1 MKKTFAKLAAVIM
14 ALALVLVCF
23 AGCAEKETKTAIG
36 VQSGT
41 TGESFLKGDAD
52 WGFEGFTN
60 IDTKSYD
67 NAGLAVE
74 DMKNGNI
81 KYVVIDAAVGKEL
94 AAKNEDIKVIDYALT
109 KEDFG
114 FGVDKAQP
122 ELLATINKV
131 LTEKKAEIDA
141 IYDKFA
147 EVNDD
152 NAADWKG
159 ETLKSAEYDANK
171 DQLVVATNAA
181 FAPYEFVVGNEFA
194 GIDIEIV
201 KLIAAELNMEVVI
214 QDMAFESVVTSIGK
228 NGVDMAASGLTISP
242 ARAKIV
248 NFSDPYEEGS
258 YQVILAMNDDAT
270 FDDCKS
276 AEDALAKL
284 KELK

>member
-1 MKKTFAKLAAVIM
+1 MKKTFTKIAAAVM
-14 ALALVLVCF
+14 ALSLMLACLASCG
-23 AGCAEKETKTAIG
+23 AKETKVAIG

-52 WGFEGFTN
+52 WGFEGFAN
-60 IDTKSYD
+60 VDTKSYD

-74 DMKNGNI
+74 DMKNGNV

-94 AAKNEDIKVIDYALT
+94 AAKNEEIKVIDYALT

-131 LTEKKAEIDA
+131 LSEKKAEIDA
-141 IYDKFA
+141 IYEKFS

-159 ETLKSAEYDANK
+159 ETLKSAEYDASK

-201 KLIAAELNMEVVI
+201 KLIADELNMEVVI

-242 ARAKIV
+242 AREKIV

-258 YQVILAMNDDAT
+258 YQVILAMKEDTT
-270 FDDCKS
+270 FDACTT
-276 AEDALAKL
+276 AEEALAKL

>member
-1 MKKTFAKLAAVIM
+1 MKKTFTKVLAIIM
-14 ALALVLVCF
+14 MLTLAITCF
-23 AGCAEKETKTAIG
+23 AGCGEKETKVAIG

-52 WGFEGFTN
+52 WGFEGFAN
-60 IDTKSYD
+60 IDTKAYD

-74 DMKNGNI
+74 DMKNNNI

-94 AAKNEDIKVIDYALT
+94 AAKNKEIKVIDYALT

-131 LTEKKAEIDA
+131 LSEKKAEIAD
-141 IYDKFA
+141 IYEKFSK
-147 EVNDD
+147 VNDD
-152 NAADWKG
+152 NAAEWKG

-228 NGVDMAASGLTISP
+228 NGIDMAASGLTISP

-248 NFSDPYEEGS
+248 NFSNPYEEGS
-258 YQVILAMNDDAT
+258 YQVILAMNDDTT

-276 AEDALAKL
+276 AEDALVKL

>member
-1 MKKTFAKLAAVIM
+1 MKKFAKITAVLM
-14 ALALVLVCF
+14 ALVLSLVCF
-23 AGCAEKETKTAIG
+23 ASCAEKESKVAIG

-52 WGFEGFTN
+52 WGFEGFAN
-60 IDTKSYD
+60 VDAKAYD

-94 AAKNEDIKVIDYALT
+94 AAKNSEIKVIDYALT

-131 LTEKKAEIDA
+131 LAEKKDEIA
-141 IYDKFA
+141 KIYEDFA
-147 EVNDD
+147 AVNDD
-152 NAADWKG
+152 NSADWKG
-159 ETLKSAEYDANK
+159 ATLKSAEYDEKK

-214 QDMAFESVVTSIGK
+214 KDMAFESVVTSIGK

-248 NFSDPYEEGS
+248 NFSNPYEEGS

-270 FDDCKS
+270 FDDCDS

>member
-1 MKKTFAKLAAVIM
+1 MKKILAIVM
-14 ALALVLVCF
+14 MLALALTCLV
-23 AGCAEKETKTAIG
+23 GCGKKETKVAIG

-52 WGFEGFTN
+52 WGFEGFAN
-60 IDTKSYD
+60 VDTKAYD

-94 AAKNEDIKVIDYALT
+94 AAKNSEIKVIDYALT

-131 LTEKKAEIDA
+131 LAEKKDEIAD
-141 IYDKFA
+141 IYEKFA
-147 EVNDD
+147 TVNDD
-152 NAADWKG
+152 NAAEWKG
-159 ETLKSAEYDANK
+159 ETLKSAVYDANK
-171 DQLVVATNAA
+171 EQLVVATNAA

-228 NGVDMAASGLTISP
+228 NGIDMAASGLTISP

-248 NFSDPYEEGS
+248 NFSNPYEEGS

>member
-1 MKKTFAKLAAVIM
+1 MKKTLSLV
-14 ALALVLVCF
+14 LALLMMCVAF
-23 AGCAEKETKTAIG
+23 ASCAEKETKVAIG

-52 WGFEGFTN
+52 WGFEGFAN
-60 IDTKSYD
+60 VDTKAYD

-94 AAKNEDIKVIDYALT
+94 AAKNKEIKVIDYALT

-114 FGVDKAQP
+114 FGIDKAQP
-122 ELLATINKV
+122 ELLATVNKV
-131 LTEKKAEIDA
+131 LNEKKDEIAA
-141 IYDKFA
+141 IYDKFST
-147 EVNDD
+147 VTDD

-171 DQLVVATNAA
+171 DQLVIATNAA

-201 KLIAAELNMEVVI
+201 KLIAAELGVEVVVK
-214 QDMAFESVVTSIGK
+214 DMAFESVVTSIGK

-248 NFSDPYEEGS
+248 NFSNPYEEGS
-258 YQVILAMNDDAT
+258 YQVILAMNDDET
-270 FDDCKS
+270 FDGCKS
-276 AEDALAKL
+276 AEDALSKL

>member
-1 MKKTFAKLAAVIM
+1 MKKTFAKILAAVM
-14 ALALVLVCF
+14 ALTVVLGCF
-23 AGCAEKETKTAIG
+23 AGCGAKETKVAIG

-52 WGFEGFTN
+52 WGFEGFAN
-60 IDTKSYD
+60 VDTKAYD

-94 AAKNEDIKVIDYALT
+94 AAKNDEIKVIDYALT

-131 LTEKKAEIDA
+131 LKEKKAEIA
-141 IYDKFA
+141 NIYASFA
-147 EVNDD
+147 SVSDD

-159 ETLKSAEYDANK
+159 ATLKSAAYDASK
-171 DQLVVATNAA
+171 EQLVVATNAA

-258 YQVILAMNDDAT
+258 YQVILAMKDDAT
-270 FDDCKS
+270 FDECKTS
-276 AEDALAKL
+276 EDALAKL

>member
-1 MKKTFAKLAAVIM
+1 MKKTLSVV
-14 ALALVLVCF
+14 LALLMMCVAF
-23 AGCAEKETKTAIG
+23 ASCAEKETKVAIG

-52 WGFEGFTN
+52 WGFEGFAN
-60 IDTKSYD
+60 VDTKAYD

-94 AAKNEDIKVIDYALT
+94 AAKNKEIKVIDYALT

-114 FGVDKAQP
+114 FGIDKAQP
-122 ELLATINKV
+122 ELLATVNKV
-131 LTEKKAEIDA
+131 LSEKKDEIA
-141 IYDKFA
+141 KIYKDFA
-147 EVNDD
+147 TVTDD

-159 ETLKSAEYDANK
+159 ATLKSAEYDANK
-171 DQLVVATNAA
+171 DQLVIATNAA

-214 QDMAFESVVTSIGK
+214 KDMAFESVVTSIGK

-248 NFSDPYEEGS
+248 NFSNPYEEGS
-258 YQVILAMNDDAT
+258 YQVILAMNDDDT
-270 FDDCKS
+270 FDGCKS
-276 AEDALAKL
+276 AEDALSKL

>member
-1 MKKTFAKLAAVIM
+1 MTMKKTLSLV
-14 ALALVLVCF
+14 LALLMMCIAF
-23 AGCAEKETKTAIG
+23 ASCAEKETKVAIG

-52 WGFEGFTN
+52 WGFEGFAN
-60 IDTKSYD
+60 VDTKAYD

-94 AAKNEDIKVIDYALT
+94 ASKNKDIKVIDYALT

-114 FGVDKAQP
+114 FGIDKAQP
-122 ELLATINKV
+122 ELLNTVNKV
-131 LTEKKAEIDA
+131 LAEKKDEIA
-141 IYDKFA
+141 NIYKKFS

-171 DQLVVATNAA
+171 DQLVIATNAA

-201 KLIAAELNMEVVI
+201 KLIADELDMEVVI
-214 QDMAFESVVTSIGK
+214 NDMAFESVVTSIGK
-228 NGVDMAASGLTISP
+228 NGIDMAASGLTISP

-248 NFSDPYEEGS
+248 NFSNPYEEGS
-258 YQVILAMNDDAT
+258 YQVILAMKDDAT
-270 FDDCKS
+270 FDGCKS

>member
-1 MKKTFAKLAAVIM
+1 MKKTFVKLAAVVM
-14 ALALVLVCF
+14 ALSLVLVCF
-23 AGCAEKETKTAIG
+23 AGCGDKETKVAIG

-52 WGFEGFTN
+52 WGFEGFKN
-60 IDTKSYD
+60 VDTKSYD

-94 AAKNEDIKVIDYALT
+94 AVKNKEIKVIDYALT

-131 LTEKKAEIDA
+131 LKEKKAEIDA
-141 IYDKFA
+141 IYDKFS

-159 ETLKSAEYDANK
+159 ETLKSATYDANK
-171 DQLVVATNAA
+171 QQLVVATNAA

-258 YQVILAMNDDAT
+258 YQVILAMNDDET
-270 FDDCKS
+270 FSDCKS

>member
-1 MKKTFAKLAAVIM
+1 MKTFAKIASLIM
-14 ALALVLVCF
+14 ALAMTLCVFTSCKQEAKKV
-23 AGCAEKETKTAIG
+23 AIG

-52 WGFEGFTN
+52 WGFEGFAN
-60 IDTKSYD
+60 VDTKSYD

-94 AAKNEDIKVIDYALT
+94 ASKNDTIKVIDYALT

-114 FGVDKAQP
+114 FGVDKNQP
-122 ELLATINKV
+122 DLLTTINKV
-131 LTEKKAEIDA
+131 LAEKKDEIAA
-141 IYDKFA
+141 IYSKFA
-147 EVNDD
+147 DVNDD
-152 NAADWKG
+152 NAAEWNG

-171 DQLVVATNAA
+171 NQLVVATNAA

-214 QDMAFESVVTSIGK
+214 KDMAFESVVTSIGK
-228 NGVDMAASGLTISP
+228 NGIDMAASGLTISP

-248 NFSDPYEEGS
+248 NFSNPYEEGS
-258 YQVILAMNDDAT
+258 YQVILAMKDDAT
-270 FDDCKS
+270 FDGCAS

-284 KELK
+284 KEFK

>member
-1 MKKTFAKLAAVIM
+1 MKKTFAKILAAIM
-14 ALALVLVCF
+14 ALTIVLGCF
-23 AGCAEKETKTAIG
+23 AGCGAKETKAAIG

-52 WGFEGFTN
+52 WGFEGFAN
-60 IDTKSYD
+60 VDTKAYD

-74 DMKNGNI
+74 DMKNGNLN
-81 KYVVIDAAVGKEL
+81 YVVIDAAVGKEL
-94 AAKNEDIKVIDYALT
+94 AAKNKEIKVIDYALT

-131 LTEKKAEIDA
+131 LKEKKDDIAK
-141 IYDKFA
+141 IYESFA
-147 EVNDD
+147 EVSDD

-159 ETLKSAEYDANK
+159 ATLKSAEYDANK

-270 FDDCKS
+270 FDECKTS
-276 AEDALAKL
+276 EEVLTKL

>member
-1 MKKTFAKLAAVIM
+1 MKTFAKITSLVMAVAM
-14 ALALVLVCF
+14 TLCVF
-23 AGCAEKETKTAIG
+23 ASCKQEAKKVAIG

-52 WGFEGFTN
+52 WGFEGFAN

-94 AAKNEDIKVIDYALT
+94 ASKNANIKVVDYALT

-114 FGVDKAQP
+114 FGIDKNQP
-122 ELLATINKV
+122 DLLATINKV
-131 LTEKKAEIDA
+131 LAEKKDEIAA
-141 IYDKFA
+141 IYSKFA

-152 NAADWKG
+152 NATEWKG

-171 DQLVVATNAA
+171 NQLVVATNAA

-201 KLIAAELNMEVVI
+201 KLIAAELDMEVVI
-214 QDMAFESVVTSIGK
+214 KDMAFESVVTSIGK
-228 NGVDMAASGLTISP
+228 NGIDMAASGLTISP

-248 NFSDPYEEGS
+248 NFSNPYEEGS
-258 YQVILAMNDDAT
+258 YQVILAMKDDAT
-270 FDDCKS
+270 FDDCTS

>member
-1 MKKTFAKLAAVIM
+1 MKKFAKLTALVM
-14 ALALVLVCF
+14 ALLMSLTVF
-23 AGCAEKETKTAIG
+23 ASCGAKETKVAIG

-52 WGFEGFTN
+52 WGFEGFAN
-60 IDTKSYD
+60 VDTKAYD

-94 AAKNEDIKVIDYALT
+94 AAKNSEIKVVDYALT

-131 LTEKKAEIDA
+131 LAEKKTEIDK
-141 IYDKFA
+141 IYSDFA
-147 EVNDD
+147 SVNDD
-152 NAADWKG
+152 NSADWKG
-159 ETLKSAEYDANK
+159 ATLKSAEYDETKA
-171 DQLVVATNAA
+171 QLVVATNAA
-181 FAPYEFVVGNEFA
+181 FAPYEFVVGNEYA

-201 KLIAAELNMEVVI
+201 KLIAAELKMEVVI
-214 QDMAFESVVTSIGK
+214 KDMAFESVVTSIGK
-228 NGVDMAASGLTISP
+228 NGIDMAASGLTISP

-248 NFSDPYEEGS
+248 NFSNPYEEGS
-258 YQVILAMNDDAT
+258 YQVILAMKDDAT
-270 FDDCKS
+270 FDSCKS

>member
-1 MKKTFAKLAAVIM
+1 MKKFAKLTALVM
-14 ALALVLVCF
+14 ALLMSLCVF
-23 AGCAEKETKTAIG
+23 ASCGEEETKVAIG

-41 TGESFLKGDAD
+41 TGEAFLKGDAD
-52 WGFEGFTN
+52 WGFEGYAN
-60 IDTKSYD
+60 IDAKAYD
-67 NAGLAVE
+67 NAGLAVT
-74 DMKNGNI
+74 DMKNGNV

-94 AAKNEDIKVIDYALT
+94 AAKNSEIKVIDYALT

-131 LTEKKAEIDA
+131 LSEKKDEIKA
-141 IYDKFA
+141 IYAKFA
-147 EVNDD
+147 NVNDD
-152 NAADWKG
+152 NAAEWNG

-171 DQLVVATNAA
+171 EQLVVATNAA

-201 KLIAAELNMEVVI
+201 KLIADELKMEVVI
-214 QDMAFESVVTSIGK
+214 KDMAFESVVTSIGN

-242 ARAKIV
+242 ARAKVV
-248 NFSDPYEEGS
+248 NFSNPYEEGS
-258 YQVILAMNDDAT
+258 YQVVLAMKDDAT

>member
-1 MKKTFAKLAAVIM
+1 MKKFAKITSLVM
-14 ALALVLVCF
+14 ALMLSLVCF
-23 AGCAEKETKTAIG
+23 ASCGAKETKVAIG

-52 WGFEGFTN
+52 WGFEGFAN
-60 IDTKSYD
+60 IDTKAYD

-94 AAKNEDIKVIDYALT
+94 ASKNKEVKVIDYALT

-131 LTEKKAEIDA
+131 LADNKDKIAD
-141 IYDKFA
+141 IYASFS
-147 EVNDD
+147 EVNDE

-171 DQLVVATNAA
+171 EQLVIATNAA
-181 FAPYEFVVGNEFA
+181 FAPYEFVVGNEYA

-201 KLIAAELNMEVVI
+201 KLIADELDMEIVI
-214 QDMAFESVVTSIGK
+214 KDMAFESVVTSIGK
-228 NGVDMAASGLTISP
+228 NGIDMAASGLTISP

-248 NFSDPYEEGS
+248 NFSNPYEEGS

-270 FDDCKS
+270 FDDCKT

>member
-1 MKKTFAKLAAVIM
+1 MKKTFAKLASAVM
-14 ALALVLVCF
+14 ALALMLTCF
-23 AGCAEKETKTAIG
+23 ASCAGKETKVAIG

-52 WGFEGFTN
+52 WGFEGFAN
-60 IDTKSYD
+60 VDTKSYD

-94 AAKNEDIKVIDYALT
+94 AAKNKDIKVIDYALT

-141 IYDKFA
+141 IYDKFS

-194 GIDIEIV
+194 GIDMEIV

-248 NFSDPYEEGS
+248 NFSNPYEEGS

-276 AEDALAKL
+276 AEDTLAKL